1 MAYQGV
7 KWHSNR
13 QFSVSKKDLICENNR
28 DTFTRT
34 GQYIHYE
41 GTFMEKR
48 VLTSNI
54 MLVTAAMIW
63 GFSFV
68 FQRAAMEHIGPF
80 TFNACRYLL
89 GALSLLPVI
98 RLNDGKLHK
107 TTSHNNDDPCDIE
120 PVDTLSPAQLR
131 KVMILGSLICG
142 FFNWAGSILVQV
154 GLVYTAASKAAFIG
168 SLYIVI
174 VPIIGIFFKKKTS
187 GTVWIGVGI
196 AVIGLYF
203 LCIMEDFYISFGDMV
218 IFMSTFFFAMHIHLI
233 GIVATKVDGIR
244 FVRNEALFS
253 VFWSSLIAIIF
264 EHPSFASILKVVVPL
279 IFSGILAIGV
289 AYALQVTAQKYT
301 NPNIAALLMSSE
313 AFFGAVGGVLF
324 LQETLTS
331 RELLGGILV
340 MAAVIVAQLPPGFV
354 RSKICK

>member
-1 MAYQGV
+1 
-7 KWHSNR
+7 
-13 QFSVSKKDLICENNR
+13 
-28 DTFTRT
+28 
-34 GQYIHYE
+34 
-41 GTFMEKR
+41 MEKR
-48 VLTSNI
+48 MLTSNI

-98 RLNDGKLHK
+98 RLNDRKLQK
-107 TTSHNNDDPCDIE
+107 IASQNDEGQRHME
-120 PVDTLSPAQLR
+120 PTDTLSPAELR
-131 KVMILGSLICG
+131 KIMILGSLACG
-142 FFNWAGSILVQV
+142 FFNWAGSVLVQV

-174 VPIIGIFFKKKTS
+174 VPIIGPFFKKKTTR
-187 GTVWIGVGI
+187 TVWLGVGI

-203 LCIMEDFYISFGDMV
+203 LCIAESFSISFGDLV
-218 IFMSTFFFAMHIHLI
+218 IFISTFFFAIHIHLI

-253 VFWSSLIAIIF
+253 VLWSSLVAVIF
-264 EHPSFASILKVVVPL
+264 EHPDFSSVVKVTVPL

-289 AYALQVTAQKYT
+289 AYALQITAQKYT

-313 AFFGAVGGVLF
+313 AFFGALGGVLF
-324 LQETLTS
+324 LQEMLTP
-331 RELLGGILV
+331 RELLGGVLV
-340 MAAVIVAQLPPGFV
+340 MVAVIIAQLPPDFLM
-354 RSKICK
+354 RISTFSKK

>member
-1 MAYQGV
+1 
-7 KWHSNR
+7 
-13 QFSVSKKDLICENNR
+13 
-28 DTFTRT
+28 
-34 GQYIHYE
+34 
-41 GTFMEKR
+41 MEKR
-48 VLTSNI
+48 MLTSNI

-98 RLNDGKLHK
+98 RLNDRKLQKIASQNEEGQRHM
-107 TTSHNNDDPCDIE
+107 E
-120 PVDTLSPAQLR
+120 PTDTLSPAELR
-131 KVMILGSLICG
+131 KIMILGSLACG
-142 FFNWAGSILVQV
+142 FFNWAGSVLVQV

-174 VPIIGIFFKKKTS
+174 VPIIGPFFKKKTTR
-187 GTVWIGVGI
+187 TVWLGVGI

-203 LCIMEDFYISFGDMV
+203 LCIAESFSISFGDLV
-218 IFMSTFFFAMHIHLI
+218 IFISTFFFAIHIHLI

-253 VFWSSLIAIIF
+253 VLWSSLVAVIF
-264 EHPSFASILKVVVPL
+264 EHPDFSSVVKVTVPL

-289 AYALQVTAQKYT
+289 AYALQITAQKYT

-313 AFFGAVGGVLF
+313 AFFGALGGVLF
-324 LQETLTS
+324 LQEMLTP
-331 RELLGGILV
+331 RELLGGVLV
-340 MAAVIVAQLPPGFV
+340 MVAVIIAQLPPDFLM
-354 RSKICK
+354 RISTFSKK

>member
-1 MAYQGV
+1 
-7 KWHSNR
+7 
-13 QFSVSKKDLICENNR
+13 
-28 DTFTRT
+28 
-34 GQYIHYE
+34 
-41 GTFMEKR
+41 MEKR
-48 VLTSNI
+48 MLTSNI

-98 RLNDGKLHK
+98 RLNDRKLQK
-107 TTSHNNDDPCDIE
+107 IASQNDEGQRHME
-120 PVDTLSPAQLR
+120 PTDTLSPAELR
-131 KVMILGSLICG
+131 KIMILGSLACG
-142 FFNWAGSILVQV
+142 FFNWAGSVLVQV

-174 VPIIGIFFKKKTS
+174 VPIIGPFFKKKTTR
-187 GTVWIGVGI
+187 TVWLGVGI

-203 LCIMEDFYISFGDMV
+203 LCIAESFSISFGDLV
-218 IFMSTFFFAMHIHLI
+218 IFISTFFFAIHIHLI

-253 VFWSSLIAIIF
+253 VLWSSLVAVIF
-264 EHPSFASILKVVVPL
+264 EHPDFSSVVKVTVPL

-289 AYALQVTAQKYT
+289 AYALQITAQKYT

-313 AFFGAVGGVLF
+313 AFFGALGGVLF
-324 LQETLTS
+324 LQEMLTP
-331 RELLGGILV
+331 RELLGGVLV
-340 MAAVIVAQLPPGFV
+340 MVAVIIAQLP
-354 RSKICK
+354 RISHAHQYL